1 MVNIGPIEAAGGMT
15 PITGAKLEVVKPG
28 QAVDNSVS
36 VDRVEISQIA
46 RLMSEISA
54 LPDSEYESDDWG
66 IQNAMFIRP
75 DDWRKFIKHRL
86 KSIYDVV
93 KEYRSAN

>member
-54 LPDSEYESDDWG
+54 LPEVRAEKVAQVRSEIEAGTYITPEKLD
-66 IQNAMFIRP
+66 IAVE
-75 DDWRKFIKHRL
+75 RL
-86 KSIYDVV
+86 LEDLQV
-93 KEYRSAN
+93 